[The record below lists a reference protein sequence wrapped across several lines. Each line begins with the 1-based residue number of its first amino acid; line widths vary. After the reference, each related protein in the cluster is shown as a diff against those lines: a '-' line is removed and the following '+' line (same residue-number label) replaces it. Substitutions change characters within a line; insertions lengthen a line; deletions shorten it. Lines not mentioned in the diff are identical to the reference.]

1 MNIVKSLIVYMALTY
16 AAAMG
21 SAPPPA
27 EMPTP
32 TPVPTAAVMARA
44 DTPAPAVS
52 PVTPEPTL
60 AALATEAPTPVPA
73 ITPNK
78 SYRILR
84 RGDKGDNVRRMQE
97 RLRELGYLNSTID
110 GAFGNQTWKAVIA
123 FQRANG
129 LTPDGDAGPA
139 TLTVLYESPYV
150 VPNLAAMTPTPVPTF
165 TPGPDGL
172 MPMPEAGTEG
182 WSEIH
187 LHTILYNGSA
197 LTRPTAEGRREP
209 PGMWMRGEELMLS
222 LADLSGAAGWILV
235 ADGGENFSLQA
246 AGYDV
251 DVTAMETILPQRQGG
266 TGYFDA
272 YFAAEA
278 GVPVAIA
285 QGDIV
290 SENGVWYV
298 SFNFLRQA
306 LKADVAWDEEENT
319 LIIRVAG
326 KSLSNSRD

>member
-1 MNIVKSLIVYMALTY
+1 
-16 AAAMG
+16 
-21 SAPPPA
+21 
-27 EMPTP
+27 
-32 TPVPTAAVMARA
+32 
-44 DTPAPAVS
+44 
-52 PVTPEPTL
+52 
-60 AALATEAPTPVPA
+60 
-73 ITPNK
+73 
-78 SYRILR
+78 
-84 RGDKGDNVRRMQE
+84 
-97 RLRELGYLNSTID
+97 
-110 GAFGNQTWKAVIA
+110 VIN

-129 LTPDGDAGPA
+129 LTPDGEAGPA
-139 TLTVLYESPYV
+139 TLTVLFEDPYV

-172 MPMPEAGTEG
+172 MPMPETGTEG
-182 WSEIH
+182 WHQVH
-187 LHTILYNGSA
+187 LHTILYNAASLA
-197 LTRPTAEGRREP
+197 VTVEGRREA

-222 LADLSGAAGWILV
+222 LADMSEAAGWNLV

-251 DVTAMETILPQRQGG
+251 DVSVLEAVLPQRQGE

-272 YFAAEA
+272 YSAAES

-290 SENGVWYV
+290 SENGVWYI
-298 SFNFLRQA
+298 SFDFLRQA